1 MTTSGIQL
9 KVERAKE
16 HIRHLDAAIST
27 FCKSQPY
34 TIGFKKHPQI
44 DWTTLYVANAKAV
57 PNSIAL
63 VTGDAVHNLRSSLDH
78 LAWQL
83 VKANGGKP
91 DVRTY
96 FPISET
102 AEKYASA
109 LKKGAIKGV
118 CVGAEKLIGDI
129 QRYVT
134 SDDTLWHIHE
144 LDRIDKHRLVITVGS
159 SVGAWGVDTSAKQTV
174 WFNNISLVSLVR
186 GYEIVN
192 IPTSTYSREKHENFK
207 LHLTVAFGESEVIA
221 GKPVLPTLQEM
232 AKFVENLIPKF
243 LPFLK

>member
-1 MTTSGIQL
+1 MTPNGIQL
-9 KVERAKE
+9 KIERAKE
-16 HIRHLDAAIST
+16 HIEHLGTAISA

-44 DWTTLYVANAKAV
+44 DWTTLYVESAKPV
-57 PNSIAL
+57 PNNIAL
-63 VTGDAVHNLRSSLDH
+63 IIGDAVHNLRSSLDH

-96 FPISET
+96 FPISDT
-102 AEKYASA
+102 VEKYATA
-109 LKKGAIKGV
+109 LKKGAIKGIP
-118 CVGAEKLIGDI
+118 VGAEELIRNV

-159 SVGAWGVDTSAKQTV
+159 SVGAWGVDTSTKKTM
-174 WFNNISLVSLVR
+174 WFDKISLCLWWMAMKLCTSPQA
-186 GYEIVN
+186 
-192 IPTSTYSREKHENFK
+192 PTPEKSTRILSC
-207 LHLTVAFGESEVIA
+207 I
-221 GKPVLPTLQEM
+221 
-232 AKFVENLIPKF
+232 
-243 LPFLK
+243 